1 MWKLFDTAK
10 GRPARG
16 IAVATA
22 LVTGLVG
29 AVPGV
34 AQAYASSATGTINTS
49 GVALNVRSGPST
61 SWDSW
66 RTVADGSTVTL
77 LCQTTGQS
85 VTGTYGTTTMWDFLS
100 NGGMVSDSYV
110 YTGSDG
116 QIVNSCVYVGNE
128 PSSKTNP
135 RSANGAI
142 DWAFQRYG
150 STAYENLCLAFVAQ
164 AYGWGGS
171 GWNTAEIGGDW
182 ESSHGYLNTSGIPPR
197 GALVWYHNS
206 AGSGHVA
213 ISLGEG
219 KVVGTSV
226 SGGVG
231 VAGYL
236 DHGSYRGWSVAYF
249 PVAW

>member
-1 MWKLFDTAK
+1 MWEYVNVP
-10 GRPARG
+10 PARYLRG
-16 IAVATA
+16 IAVAA
-22 LVTGLVG
+22 VLATGLV
-29 AVPGV
+29 ATVPGT
-34 AQAYASSATGTINTS
+34 ALAYASSASGTISTA
-49 GVALNVRSGPST
+49 GAALNVRSGPST
-61 SWDSW
+61 SRTAW
-66 RTVADGSTVTL
+66 RTVANGASVTL
-77 LCQTTGQS
+77 LCQTTGES
-85 VTGTYGTTTMWDFLS
+85 VSGTYGTTKLWDMLG
-100 NGGMVSDSYV
+100 NGGMVSDAYV

-116 QIVNSCVYVGNE
+116 QVVNSCSYVGAE

-135 RSANGAI
+135 RATEGAI
-142 DWAFQRYG
+142 SWAFARYH

-182 ESSHGYLNTSGIPPR
+182 ESSHGYLKTSGIPPR

-206 AGSGHVA
+206 SGTGHVA

-226 SGGVG
+226 SGSVG

-236 DHGSYRGWSVAYF
+236 DHGSYRGWSVAYL
-249 PVAW
+249 PAAW

>member
-1 MWKLFDTAK
+1 MWKLLDVS
-10 GRPARG
+10 RPRAARR
-16 IAVATA
+16 IVIAATLAAVA
-22 LVTGLVG
+22 VG
-29 AVPGV
+29 TTPGV
-34 AQAYASSATGTINTS
+34 AQAYASSASGTVNTA
-49 GVALNVRSGPST
+49 GTALSVRSGPGAT
-61 SWDSW
+61 YDSW
-66 RTVADGSTVTL
+66 RTVADGATVTL

-85 VTGTYGTTTMWDFLS
+85 VTGTYGTTTTWDFLS
-100 NGGMVSDSYV
+100 NGGMVSDAYV

-116 QIVNSCVYVGNE
+116 QVVDSCVYVGDE

-142 DWAFQRYG
+142 DWAFQRNG
-150 STAYENLCLAFVAQ
+150 STSYENLCLAFVAQ

-182 ESSHGYLNTSGIPPR
+182 ESSHGYLKTSGIPPR

-206 AGSGHVA
+206 VGSGHVA

-219 KVVGTSV
+219 KVIGTSV
-226 SGGVG
+226 GGGVG

-236 DHGSYRGWSVAYF
+236 DHDSYRGWSVAYL
-249 PVAW
+249 PAAW

>member
-1 MWKLFDTAK
+1 MQKLIDTLK
-10 GRPARG
+10 RRPVQWAATVAAAILGVLITMPG
-16 IAVATA
+16 I
-22 LVTGLVG
+22 
-29 AVPGV
+29 
-34 AQAYASSATGTINTS
+34 AQAYASSATGTINTA
-49 GVALNVRSGPST
+49 GTALNVRSGPGT
-61 SWDSW
+61 GYDAW
-66 RTVADGSTVTL
+66 RTVADGASVTL
-77 LCQTTGQS
+77 LCQTTGSS
-85 VTGTYGTTTMWDFLS
+85 VTGTYGTSTLWDFLS
-100 NGGMVSDSYV
+100 NGGMVSDTYV
-110 YTGSDG
+110 NTGSDG
-116 QIVNSCVYVGNE
+116 QIVNSCVYVGAE

-150 STAYENLCLAFVAQ
+150 SSSYENLCLAFTAQ

-206 AGSGHVA
+206 AGTGHVA

-219 KVVGTSV
+219 KVIGTSV
-226 SGGVG
+226 GGAVG

-236 DHGSYRGWSVAYF
+236 DHGSYRGWSVAYY
-249 PVAW
+249 PAAW

>member
-1 MWKLFDTAK
+1 MKKLFDALK
-10 GRPARG
+10 KRPVQLGAT
-16 IAVATA
+16 VATA
-22 LVTGLVG
+22 VVG
-29 AVPGV
+29 MIITMPGV
-34 AQAYASSATGTINTS
+34 ALAYAGSASGTINTA
-49 GVALNVRSGPST
+49 GTALTVRSGPGT
-61 SWDSW
+61 TYDSW

-77 LCQTTGQS
+77 LCQTTGSS

-100 NGGMVSDSYV
+100 NGGMVSDAYV

-116 QIVNSCVYVGNE
+116 QIVNNCTYVGAE

-142 DWAFQRYG
+142 NWAFQHYRSG
-150 STAYENLCLAFVAQ
+150 SYENLCLAFTAQ

-182 ESSHGYLNTSGIPPR
+182 ESSHGYMRTTGIPPR

-206 AGSGHVA
+206 VGSGHVA

-219 KVVGTSV
+219 KVIGTSV
-226 SGGVG
+226 GGAVG

-236 DHGSYRGWSVAYF
+236 DHGSYRGWSVAYY

>member
-1 MWKLFDTAK
+1 M
-10 GRPARG
+10 GRRRAG
-16 IAVATA
+16 ALAVTTA

-49 GVALNVRSGPST
+49 GADLNVRSGPS
-61 SWDSW
+61 SGYDSW
-66 RTVADGSTVTL
+66 RTVADGASVTL

-100 NGGMVSDSYV
+100 NGGMVSDAYV

-116 QIVNSCVYVGNE
+116 QIVNSCVYVGAE

-135 RSANGAI
+135 RSPNGAI
-142 DWAFQRYG
+142 DWAFQNYR
-150 STAYENLCLAFVAQ
+150 STAYENLCLKFTAL

-171 GWNTAEIGGDW
+171 GWSTAEIGGDW

-206 AGSGHVA
+206 ADTGHVA

-219 KVVGTSV
+219 KVIGTSV
-226 SGGVG
+226 GGAVG

-236 DHGSYRGWSVAYF
+236 DHGSYRGWSVAYY
-249 PVAW
+249 PNAY